1 MNCVADKL
9 LIYFLEEA
17 RKPLDAVYL
26 YCLYDGVLLLFL
38 IFSCRF
44 REGIFPLKCSG
55 LPLALDRQRARLSF
69 RDLVV
74 T

>member
-1 MNCVADKL
+1 MNCVAGKL

-17 RKPLDAVYL
+17 RKPLDAVCL
-26 YCLYDGVLLLFL
+26 YCLYDGVPLFL

-69 RDLVV
+69 HDLVV
-74 T
+74 N